1 MPYNENNREIKERM
15 TSLKITYCDLAEVL
29 YLSVHTIR
37 KYLLTPFPDNG
48 RRELLELGIERVLAN
63 PNRKTHT
70 KCPTYPK
77 QNIELRK
84 RLKAL
89 NITHQDIASISKVH
103 RKTVENW
110 LNQETNYKLEKA
122 IAQILE
128 ERARNPKQSQY

>member
-15 TSLKITYCDLAEVL
+15 SSLKITYCDLAEVL
-29 YLSVHTIR
+29 HLSVHTIR
-37 KYLLTPFPDNG
+37 KYLLTPFPDNS
-48 RRELLELGIERVLAN
+48 RRELVELGMERVLEN
-63 PNRKTHT
+63 PGRKTHT

-89 NITHQDIASISKVH
+89 NITHQDIASICKVH

-110 LNQETNYKLEKA
+110 LNQEINYRVEKA
-122 IAQILE
+122 IAQILND
-128 ERARNPKQSQY
+128 RARSAKQSQH